1 MVKYTTIFYPRI
13 PMSDSKSVYAS
24 FRSIGAYA
32 PPKILSNKDLET
44 MVDTTDEWIVKR
56 TGIKERRIAADDEYT
71 SDMGAKAA
79 RLAIERAGIDDGDID
94 LIICATVTPDY
105 FNMPSTAC
113 VISDKLG
120 IRNVQAFD
128 ISAACSGF
136 VYLLSLAK
144 AFIESGMK
152 KNVLIIGAEKF
163 SSIVDYTDRGTC
175 ILFGDGAG
183 AAIISATA
191 NKEEAIVDIHASAD
205 GSYADFLV
213 TPAPG
218 AIHPVSQEV
227 ISEGLNFVQM
237 KGNETFKLAV
247 KTLTKDVIEILAKND
262 IKADDIP
269 HFIPHQANYRI
280 IKAVG
285 DALKMREDQVVL
297 TVGKFGNTSAASIP
311 MAVNDI
317 YESGRLKKGEMML
330 FDTFGG
336 GLTWASAL
344 LPFAGE
350 SYQG

>member
-1 MVKYTTIFYPRI
+1 
-13 PMSDSKSVYAS
+13 MSQTKPVYAS
-24 FRSIGAYA
+24 FRSIGAYV
-32 PPKILSNKDLET
+32 PEKILSNADLEK
-44 MVDTTDEWIVKR
+44 MVDTTDEWILKR
-56 TGIKERRIAADDEYT
+56 TGIKERHLAADDEYT

-79 RLAIERAGIDDGDID
+79 ELAIERSGIAKEAID
-94 LIICATVTPDY
+94 LVLCATVTPDY

-113 VISDKLG
+113 IISDKIG
-120 IRNVQAFD
+120 IRDVQAFD

-136 VYLLSLAK
+136 VYLLSVAK

-152 KNVLIIGAEKF
+152 KNVLVVGAEKF
-163 SSIVDYTDRGTC
+163 SSIVDYTDRSTC

-183 AAIISATA
+183 AAMISATD
-191 NKEEAIVDIHASAD
+191 NKEEGFIDLHASAD

-218 AIHPVSQEV
+218 SINPASQRV
-227 ISEGLNFVQM
+227 IDEGLQYVQM

-247 KTLTKDVIEILAKND
+247 KTLTKDVKEILAKNN
-262 IKADDIP
+262 INSEDIP

-297 TVGKFGNTSAASIP
+297 TVGKYGNTSAASIP
-311 MAVNDI
+311 MALNDI
-317 YESGRLKKGEMML
+317 WESGRLQRGELML
-330 FDTFGG
+330 LDTFGG

-344 LPFAGE
+344 LPFSGE
-350 SYQG
+350 SVKR

>member
-1 MVKYTTIFYPRI
+1 
-13 PMSDSKSVYAS
+13 MSYSKPVYAS
-24 FRSIGAYA
+24 FRSIGAFI
-32 PPKILSNKDLET
+32 PEKILSNNDLES
-44 MVDTTDEWIVKR
+44 MVDTTDEWITKR
-56 TGIKERRIAADDEYT
+56 TGIKERRIASDDENT
-71 SDMGAKAA
+71 SDMGAKASQI
-79 RLAIERAGIDDGDID
+79 AIDRAGISTQDID
-94 LIICATVTPDY
+94 LVLCATVTPDY

-120 IRNVQAFD
+120 IKNVQAFD

-163 SSIVDYTDRGTC
+163 SSIIDYTDRGTC

-183 AAIISATA
+183 ASIISATS
-191 NKEEAIVDIHASAD
+191 NKNEGFVDVHASAD

-218 AIHPVSQEV
+218 TRNPVSQKV
-227 ISEGLNFVQM
+227 IDEGLNFVQM

-247 KTLTKDVIEILAKND
+247 KTLTKDVKDILKKNEIDSK
-262 IKADDIP
+262 DIP

-285 DALKMREDQVVL
+285 DALKMNKEQVVV
-297 TVGKFGNTSAASIP
+297 TVEKYGNTSAASIP
-311 MAVNDI
+311 MAINDI

-330 FDTFGG
+330 LDTFGG

-344 LPFAGE
+344 LPFEGDNL
-350 SYQG
+350 

>member
-1 MVKYTTIFYPRI
+1 
-13 PMSDSKSVYAS
+13 MSQTKPVYAS
-24 FRSIGAYA
+24 FRSVGAYV
-32 PPKILSNKDLET
+32 PEKILSNTDLEK

-56 TGIKERRIAADDEYT
+56 TGISERRIAADNEYT

-79 RLAIERAGIDDGDID
+79 ALAIERSGLSADEID
-94 LIICATVTPDY
+94 LVLCATVTPDY

-113 VISDKLG
+113 IISDKLG
-120 IRNVQAFD
+120 INNVQAFD

-136 VYLLSLAK
+136 VYLLSIAK

-152 KNVLIIGAEKF
+152 KNILVIGAEKF
-163 SSIVDYTDRGTC
+163 SSIVDYTDRSTC

-183 AAIISATA
+183 AAMISASEI
-191 NKEEAIVDIHASAD
+191 KEEGFIDLHASAD

-218 AIHPVSQEV
+218 TINPVSQKV
-227 ISEGLNFVQM
+227 IDEGLQYVQM

-247 KTLTKDVIEILAKND
+247 KTLTKDVKEILAKNE
-262 IKADDIP
+262 ISSNDIP

-285 DALKMREDQVVL
+285 DALKMKEEQVVL
-297 TVGKFGNTSAASIP
+297 TVHKYGNTSAASIP
-311 MAVNDI
+311 MAINDI
-317 YESGRLKKGEMML
+317 WESGRLQNGELML
-330 FDTFGG
+330 LDTFGG

-344 LPFAGE
+344 LPFAGK
-350 SYQG
+350 SVNS

>member
-1 MVKYTTIFYPRI
+1 
-13 PMSDSKSVYAS
+13 MSQIKPVYAS
-24 FRSIGAYA
+24 FKSIGAYV
-32 PPKILSNKDLET
+32 PEKILSNSDLEK

-56 TGIKERRIAADDEYT
+56 TGISERHIAADNEYT

-79 RLAIERAGIDDGDID
+79 KLAIDRADMSVDDID
-94 LIICATVTPDY
+94 LVLCATVTPDY

-113 VISDKLG
+113 IISDKIG
-120 IRNVQAFD
+120 INNVQALD

-136 VYLLSLAK
+136 VYLISIAK

-163 SSIVDYTDRGTC
+163 SSIVDYTDRSTC

-183 AAIISATA
+183 AAIISAT
-191 NKEEAIVDIHASAD
+191 NKKEEAFIDVHASAD

-218 AIHPVSQEV
+218 CVNPVSQRV
-227 ISEGLNFVQM
+227 IDEGLNFVQM

-247 KTLTKDVIEILAKND
+247 KTLTKDVKAILAKNNID
-262 IKADDIP
+262 VNTIP

-285 DALKMREDQVVL
+285 DALKMKEEQVVV
-297 TVGKFGNTSAASIP
+297 TVGKYGNTSAASIP
-311 MAVNDI
+311 MAINDI
-317 YESGRLKKGEMML
+317 WESGRLKSGELML
-330 FDTFGG
+330 LDTFGG

-344 LPFAGE
+344 LPFAGKSKE
-350 SYQG
+350 L